1 MTVSFAPKITVGKAG
16 SGLHIH
22 FLIEKDGINCMADD
36 QGLTDIAKEAIAGI
50 LDKAQSLTAF
60 GNTIPTSYLR
70 LVPHQEAPTMVC
82 WGDSNRSVLV
92 RVPLGW
98 IAKTNMIKDANP
110 QERGNVPYIPG
121 KQTVEFRVPDGSADL
136 YHLMAAMILAAREG
150 LLSKDSLRKAK
161 DLYVDVNIFDPE
173 HKKIL
178 ERLHALPSSCEDSAR
193 YLDRHADFYQ
203 KDGVF
208 PAGTIQHFV
217 KKLSAYKD
225 DSLSE
230 RLLNKSEEVKKL
242 VDQYLHC
249 M

>member
-1 MTVSFAPKITVGKAG
+1 
-16 SGLHIH
+16 
-22 FLIEKDGINCMADD
+22 
-36 QGLTDIAKEAIAGI
+36 
-50 LDKAQSLTAF
+50 
-60 GNTIPTSYLR
+60 
-70 LVPHQEAPTMVC
+70 
-82 WGDSNRSVLV
+82 
-92 RVPLGW
+92 
-98 IAKTNMIKDANP
+98 MIKDANP

-230 RLLNKSEEVKKL
+230 MLLNKSEEVKKL